1 MSLEI
6 VAGLLGSQL
15 VRAVASEMAT
25 TLACQAIQHAVGS
38 MARTSVVGSID
49 ADVDLIAPS
58 VNAQPAAA
66 LREPAVAELRALSNV
81 EILSAIPGR
90 ARLRIRGLRDDT
102 ARAAEVVAT
111 VRALDGVTA
120 AEANP
125 LTGALLVRFD
135 ARQTDVTAIVA
146 ALDPPLPVRPL
157 RASERAPYLRLLA
170 SNE

>member
-15 VRAVASEMAT
+15 VRAVASEVAT
-25 TLACQAIQHAVGS
+25 TLACQAIQHAVGN
-38 MARTSVVGSID
+38 MARPSAAGLTASD
-49 ADVDLIAPS
+49 ADLRT
-58 VNAQPAAA
+58 PAASA
-66 LREPAVAELRALSNV
+66 RPAATLREPAVPELRALSNV

-90 ARLRIRGLRDDT
+90 ARLRLRGLRGDA
-102 ARAAEVVAT
+102 ARAAEAVAT

-120 AEANP
+120 AEASS

-135 ARQTDVTAIVA
+135 PNQTDVTAIVA
-146 ALDPPLPVRPL
+146 ALDPPLPARPL

-170 SNE
+170 SNQ